1 MEFLMCPK
9 GKLKARF
16 FHAFLQQPPFVLA
29 NKPPTILITGY
40 ADSPL
45 IMWVA
50 SQQWFSKGES
60 TREEKWC
67 IKTGGGEKLG
77 SAWHGQMDGQWSVT
91 GPAAHTLTQRD
102 CQIAAGYNHLSTALN
117 VESDEDVFMFVTSE
131 GTNNFFRQFIVTV
144 WPAALL
150 FSF

>member
-1 MEFLMCPK
+1 MLSSNNPLLC
-9 GKLKARF
+9 
-16 FHAFLQQPPFVLA
+16 A
-29 NKPPTILITGY
+29 NKPRAILITGY

-45 IMWVA
+45 IVWVA

-67 IKTGGGEKLG
+67 IKTGGGEKRG

-102 CQIAAGYNHLSTALN
+102 CQIAEGYNNLSMGLD
-117 VESDEDVFMFVTSE
+117 VESDEDVFMFFTSE
-131 GTNNFFRQFIVTV
+131 GTNY
-144 WPAALL
+144 
-150 FSF
+150 FSIDFL